1 MVWTKRLAIWSV
13 VIGTIVLGLKYFAY
27 YLTGS
32 IALYSDA
39 LESIVNVATA
49 VAALFAVHV
58 SAKPADAGHPFGHS
72 KVEYFSAVIEGV
84 LIVIAALSIV
94 RQAYLG
100 FLNPMPLDAPLLG
113 MAVNGAAGAIN
124 AFWCWVLITQGG
136 KHRSPAL
143 VADGRH
149 LLTDVLTSVGVLI
162 GVGAAYVTGVASLDP
177 AVAVLVA
184 LNILWS
190 GWGLVRESVGG
201 LMDEA
206 VPAATLD
213 RIRKIISAKADG
225 AVEAHDLRTRRAG
238 KVTFVEFHLV
248 VPGGMSVADAHGI
261 CDRLEN
267 AVESEVEGARVTIH
281 VEPEDKAKHRGVLV
295 LTP

>member
-1 MVWTKRLAIWSV
+1 MEFTKRLAVWSV

-27 YLTGS
+27 HLTGS

-49 VAALFAVHV
+49 VAALFAIHV

-84 LIVIAALSIV
+84 LIVVAAFSIL

-100 FLNPMPLDAPLLG
+100 FLNPTPLDAPLLG
-113 MAVNGAAGAIN
+113 MAVNGAAGILN
-124 AFWCWVLITQGG
+124 ALWCWVLITQGR

-149 LLTDVLTSVGVLI
+149 LLTDVLTSVGVLVAI
-162 GVGAAYVTGVASLDP
+162 GAAYGTGVAILDP
-177 AVAVLVA
+177 AIAVLVA

-190 GWGLVRESVGG
+190 GWGIMKESVGG

-213 RIRKIISAKADG
+213 RIR
-225 AVEAHDLRTRRAG
+225 
-238 KVTFVEFHLV
+238 
-248 VPGGMSVADAHGI
+248 
-261 CDRLEN
+261 N
-267 AVESEVEGARVTIH
+267 ASRPRPMGR
-281 VEPEDKAKHRGVLV
+281 
-295 LTP
+295 

>member
-1 MVWTKRLAIWSV
+1 MDWTKRLAIWSV

-49 VAALFAVHV
+49 VTALFAVHV

-84 LIVIAALSIV
+84 LIVVAAFSIV

-100 FLNPMPLDAPLLG
+100 FLNPTPLDAPLLG
-113 MAVNGAAGAIN
+113 MAVNGAAGALN

-162 GVGAAYVTGVASLDP
+162 GVGAAYVTGVAILDP
-177 AVAVLVA
+177 AIAALVA

-213 RIRKIISAKADG
+213 RIRNVISAKAEG

-248 VPGGMSVADAHGI
+248 VPGQMSVADAHDI

-267 AVESEVEGARVTIH
+267 AVESEVEDARVTIH